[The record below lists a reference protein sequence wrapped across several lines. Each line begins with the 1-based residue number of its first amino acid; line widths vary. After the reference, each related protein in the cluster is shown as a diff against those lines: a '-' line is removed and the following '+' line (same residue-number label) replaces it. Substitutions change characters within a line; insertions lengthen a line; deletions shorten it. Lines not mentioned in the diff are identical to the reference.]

1 MKKFSLEDAVKVCNA
16 IVDNPVEYFSG
27 LAVAVVDDNF
37 DMSSSIDLRP
47 NNEIPNINYFE
58 NPEVFISYLNKGSK
72 LGGVVHDGFHFMKEN
87 GQITHSARYFVP
99 KVVKNLPIN
108 EKCGIRY
115 HSGLYGSVMRGVK
128 FIITISSNT
137 TIYIFKKGE
146 VVYMKKCKNWKE
158 IK

>member
-1 MKKFSLEDAVKVCNA
+1 MKKFTLEDAVKVCNA
-16 IVDNPVEYFSG
+16 IVENPVDYFSG
-27 LAVAVVDDNF
+27 LAVAVVDEDF

-47 NNEIPNINYFE
+47 NNKVPDINYFD
-58 NPEVFISYLNKGSK
+58 NPENFINYLNKGSK
-72 LGGVVHDGFHFMKEN
+72 LGGVVHDGFHFMSED

-99 KVVKNLPIN
+99 KVVEGLTIN

-115 HSGLYGSVMRGVK
+115 HSALYGSVMNGVK

-137 TIYIFKKGE
+137 TIYIFKEGE
-146 VVYMKKCKNWKE
+146 VVYMKKCKHWEE